1 MLLYASVFWFINE
14 LQQVKLQSN
23 NELSQKEL
31 EKESESEK
39 LSANAT
45 ESSQTTATPED
56 IKPRREGINP
66 SLLCS
71 LFIGLSNV
79 H

>member
-1 MLLYASVFWFINE
+1 M
-14 LQQVKLQSN
+14 KLQSN

-45 ESSQTTATPED
+45 EYSQTTATPED
-56 IKPRREGINP
+56 IKPRKRK
-66 SLLCS
+66 
-71 LFIGLSNV
+71 V
-79 H
+79 

>member
-1 MLLYASVFWFINE
+1 MASIFIHFINLLVIAVLLYASVFWFINE

-56 IKPRREGINP
+56 IKPRKRK
-66 SLLCS
+66 
-71 LFIGLSNV
+71 V
-79 H
+79 

>member
-1 MLLYASVFWFINE
+1 MASIFIHFINLLVIAVLLYASVFWFINE

-45 ESSQTTATPED
+45 ESSQTTATSED
-56 IKPRREGINP
+56 IKLRKRK
-66 SLLCS
+66 
-71 LFIGLSNV
+71 V
-79 H
+79 